1 MFEMV
6 ALIILGLILTGLA
19 NMLTHPKPAT
29 AIIFVS
35 IGLLIFSH
43 GLRQYKDSWR
53 VNHVYQQTNC
63 TVIKKI
69 IDSPHGV
76 DQHATIIYSSQK
88 NGKPL
93 SYLVNNQSYEQSM
106 KLNCV
111 TSQEQEMNILN
122 TYSVGQLLPCYYDPQ
137 NISNLLFSRE
147 ETSIFTYVLIALGL
161 FLSGWVAYHYYY
173 PQIKIVNAKPT
184 ADKPIPG
191 ETAQTVLSLNTNK
204 DGLTQIKNS
213 FRYRPNKSS
222 VEIKN
227 PYVGL
232 LFVLII
238 SMVFFTITYYQLIEQ
253 WRIDH
258 QFVQTTCTILDKK
271 LNSFFS
277 GKGSTSYSSTFYV
290 SYTAGQQ
297 TYKQWVSAKLD
308 SGSSSF
314 YSLES
319 GILDSYTKDQQYT
332 CWYDP
337 SVPSVAVLNRGY
349 SLMLYIL
356 LFFDAVLV
364 FLLVAAFKNIK

>member
-93 SYLVNNQSYEQSM
+93 DILCPQVIVSYLVNNQSYEQSM

-147 ETSIFTYVLIALGL
+147 ETSIFTYVL
-161 FLSGWVAYHYYY
+161 
-173 PQIKIVNAKPT
+173 
-184 ADKPIPG
+184 
-191 ETAQTVLSLNTNK
+191 VLCS
-204 DGLTQIKNS
+204 
-213 FRYRPNKSS
+213 
-222 VEIKN
+222 
-227 PYVGL
+227 
-232 LFVLII
+232 LFV
-238 SMVFFTITYYQLIEQ
+238 
-253 WRIDH
+253 
-258 QFVQTTCTILDKK
+258 
-271 LNSFFS
+271 
-277 GKGSTSYSSTFYV
+277 
-290 SYTAGQQ
+290 
-297 TYKQWVSAKLD
+297 
-308 SGSSSF
+308 
-314 YSLES
+314 
-319 GILDSYTKDQQYT
+319 
-332 CWYDP
+332 
-337 SVPSVAVLNRGY
+337 SVL
-349 SLMLYIL
+349 
-356 LFFDAVLV
+356 
-364 FLLVAAFKNIK
+364 